1 MNDQDI
7 PQSDAPQEETPT
19 PTPPPPSTSGSSE
32 SSNRGVMIVLSYLWI
47 LALIPLLVDK
57 DDEEVQW
64 HAKNGLVLT
73 AAEFA
78 LWLVFNL
85 LAATGIGCVFVIFLP
100 ILVVVFAVIRVVAIV
115 KGLKGERFVIPGL
128 SQYVDKF

>member
-1 MNDQDI
+1 MNDQDT

-19 PTPPPPSTSGSSE
+19 PTPPPTTGSSD

-57 DDEEVQW
+57 DDKEVQW

-85 LAATGIGCVFVIFLP
+85 LAATGIGCVFLIFLP
-100 ILVVVFAVIRVVAIV
+100 IIFLVFTVIRVVAIV